1 MSYFESILTLGFLS
15 MMIIPSHYVFIHILK
30 GYLKPGDHYVTLI
43 VSPFLWYVVFSSIF
57 NSNVN
62 GPELLLGIGGLFIY
76 IFVTFK
82 TLTDRSFGKYF
93 YLDMD
98 EEKMKKDKLW
108 FK

>member
-1 MSYFESILTLGFLS
+1 MTFFQSILTLGFLT
-15 MMIIPSHYVFIHILK
+15 MIIIPSHYIFILILK
-30 GYLKPGDHYVTLI
+30 GYLKPGPQYVTLI

-57 NSNVN
+57 NSNGN
-62 GPELLLGIGGLFIY
+62 EPEMLLGIGGLLIY